1 MQTNKRYI
9 ITIFISWLAY
19 LISYLGRN
27 DYNACILEIV
37 TNMGITRAAAGM
49 VSSSFA
55 LCNAF
60 GQLLCTIIIN
70 KVSPITLIATE
81 LFTVATINL
90 LFPISNFGG
99 MMILWGINGFIQAT
113 LLCGITH
120 IFSETLSEPWLSY
133 GSVSLNTIGAFG
145 GMINY
150 LLAPVLIQ
158 SFNWQTVFFTISSM
172 LFILG
177 VVWCLIMPKLTAN
190 KRTTPIYTAPFGSA
204 DIKSVSLFPL
214 LRSPDIICAIAA
226 VTVIGSLRES
236 VSLWIPSYMN
246 ETFHLDVTLA
256 TTITAFV
263 PMLQVCGAI
272 LGGHIGQKIR
282 NLFLPSLAAFL
293 ISGLCFITIQFV
305 PTVNVTFPIFLFV
318 CNAIS
323 MTAALT
329 FLLSL
334 YPIRRIERTYIAKLV
349 GILNFFV
356 HLGDFAASTGFGW
369 LSSIGGWKLTFSV
382 MALVAFSA
390 VIAALIGTYFF
401 TKRGNN
407 FDKN

>member
-1 MQTNKRYI
+1 
-9 ITIFISWLAY
+9 
-19 LISYLGRN
+19 
-27 DYNACILEIV
+27 
-37 TNMGITRAAAGM
+37 
-49 VSSSFA
+49 
-55 LCNAF
+55 
-60 GQLLCTIIIN
+60 
-70 KVSPITLIATE
+70 
-81 LFTVATINL
+81 
-90 LFPISNFGG
+90 
-99 MMILWGINGFIQAT
+99 
-113 LLCGITH
+113 
-120 IFSETLSEPWLSY
+120 
-133 GSVSLNTIGAFG
+133 
-145 GMINY
+145 
-150 LLAPVLIQ
+150 
-158 SFNWQTVFFTISSM
+158 M